1 MNSTF
6 TAEYVKNTPLFWIEL
21 VLRKIKNRG
30 IIYAVLF
37 LIPQIAVIT
46 ADGELEFFR
55 DLSTDL
61 FLSRKVLETSWL
73 KHRTLSHRI
82 PSWQ

>member
-1 MNSTF
+1 M
-6 TAEYVKNTPLFWIEL
+6 
-21 VLRKIKNRG
+21 
-30 IIYAVLF
+30 LF

-61 FLSRKVLETSWL
+61 FLSRKVLVTSWL
-73 KHRTLSHRI
+73 KHRTLSDRT